1 MKLHHLKPAEGAKR
15 DRTRVGRG
23 RAGTRGKTAGRG
35 TKGWGAR
42 HNPKPGF
49 EGGQMPLQRR
59 VPKLKGFTNPNRVPY
74 AVVNVGSLGE
84 VFDREVDP
92 KALLEHGL
100 VRKGRPVKILAR
112 GEIDKALTVRAHAF
126 SASVRMLMSTTGT
139 GTWDP
144 NRYTAMMARVN
155 RILFRRS
162 GTLNALT
169 KARSTGP
176 YPTPGRPGPRPCRR
190 LLRSSPWPPR

>member
-1 MKLHHLKPAEGAKR
+1 VKLHHLKPAEGATKE
-15 DRTRVGRG
+15 RTRVGRG

-59 VPKLKGFTNPNRVPY
+59 VPKLKGFTNHNRVEF
-74 AVVNVGSLGE
+74 AVVNVGRLAE
-84 VFDREVDP
+84 VFEGEVDP

-112 GEIDKALTVRAHAF
+112 GEIDKAITVRAHAF
-126 SASVRMLMSTTGT
+126 SEA
-139 GTWDP
+139 
-144 NRYTAMMARVN
+144 ARAK
-155 RILFRRS
+155 IE
-162 GTLNALT
+162 GA
-169 KARSTGP
+169 G
-176 YPTPGRPGPRPCRR
+176 GRAEVLGDQG
-190 LLRSSPWPPR
+190 

>member
-1 MKLHHLKPAEGAKR
+1 VKLHHLKPAAGAKK

-59 VPKLKGFTNPNRVPY
+59 VPKLKGFTYPNRVEY

-84 VFDREVDP
+84 VFEGEVDP

-112 GEIDKALTVRAHAF
+112 GAIDKALTVRAHAF
-126 SASVRMLMSTTGT
+126 SEA
-139 GTWDP
+139 
-144 NRYTAMMARVN
+144 A
-155 RILFRRS
+155 
-162 GTLNALT
+162 
-169 KARSTGP
+169 KAKIEGAG
-176 YPTPGRPGPRPCRR
+176 GRAE
-190 LLRSSPWPPR
+190 LIQ